1 MLKNIFTILYKDYRI
16 ELSQSHLFFSVVL
29 YLLSSIYIIYL
40 AFQPLGVSNVETWVS
55 IFWVIILFGAITVV
69 SKSFFQESYKRNY
82 YYYYLF
88 TPDELIFSKL
98 IYNFI
103 FLFFVSIFSFIFFSF
118 FIGNIIQSSTFF
130 ITLLILGSLS
140 ISNCLTLVSAIGYQV
155 KNNSIII
162 SVLSFPVIIPI
173 LLILIKISKLS
184 SSEFS
189 FNLIQDDIYLLILLN
204 IIMISITKVLFNF
217 LWRN

>member
-55 IFWVIILFGAITVV
+55 VFWVIILFGAITVV

-118 FIGNIIQSSTFF
+118 FIGNIIQSSSFF

>member
-1 MLKNIFTILYKDYRI
+1 MLKNILTILYKDYRI

-40 AFQPLGVSNVETWVS
+40 AFQPLGVSNIETWVS
-55 IFWVIILFGAITVV
+55 VFWVIILFGAITVV

-103 FLFFVSIFSFIFFSF
+103 FLFFVSIFSFILFSF
-118 FIGNIIQSSTFF
+118 FIGNIIQSSAFF
-130 ITLLILGSLS
+130 ITLLVLGSLS

>member
-29 YLLSSIYIIYL
+29 YLLSSIYIIYI
-40 AFQPLGVSNVETWVS
+40 AFQPLGISNVETWVS

-118 FIGNIIQSSTFF
+118 FIGNIIQSPIFF
-130 ITLLILGSLS
+130 VTLLLLGSLS

-204 IIMISITKVLFNF
+204 IIMISITKILFNF